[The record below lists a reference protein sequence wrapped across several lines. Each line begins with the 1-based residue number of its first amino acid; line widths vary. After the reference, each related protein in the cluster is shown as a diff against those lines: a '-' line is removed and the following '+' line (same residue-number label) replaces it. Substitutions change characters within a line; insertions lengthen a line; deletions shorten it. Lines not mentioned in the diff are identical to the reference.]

1 MSYGLNGDT
10 VFSGDTLFTSGVGR
24 PDLHADAAGARARAR
39 ELFRS
44 LTYLRSLPPSTL
56 VLPGHA
62 SEPIPFDQKPI
73 ASRMTDLDEWL
84 STWLVSEE
92 AFIDRVVSR
101 LPPTPPNFAR
111 IVELNELGNI
121 PDQDV
126 IELEAGANRCSVA

>member
-1 MSYGLNGDT
+1 
-10 VFSGDTLFTSGVGR
+10 
-24 PDLHADAAGARARAR
+24 
-39 ELFRS
+39 
-44 LTYLRSLPPSTL
+44 
-56 VLPGHA
+56 
-62 SEPIPFDQKPI
+62 
-73 ASRMTDLDEWL
+73 MTDLDEWL